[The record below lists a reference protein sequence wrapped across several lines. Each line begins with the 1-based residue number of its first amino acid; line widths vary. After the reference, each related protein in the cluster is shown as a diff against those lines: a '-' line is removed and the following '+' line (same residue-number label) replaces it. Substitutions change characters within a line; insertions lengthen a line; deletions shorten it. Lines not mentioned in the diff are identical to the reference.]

1 MRALLLGL
9 GLLLLA
15 GCGLRGQSPTAGWW
29 RYSLGGSSPF
39 WQELH
44 RFDED
49 PTPDQRLV
57 VVLTIFADE
66 RHAVHHVL
74 ENSGAGMTQRG
85 EAKSAF
91 RRSAR
96 QVATTRELLAQLAPG
111 GDYPPLER
119 LVIVRWHQDQEWRL
133 ARFDRGDLP
142 QAVQDIAGIVT
153 GGSIGDIA
161 P

>member
-1 MRALLLGL
+1 MRPLLLGL
-9 GLLLLA
+9 GLVLLA
-15 GCGLRGQSPTAGWW
+15 GCGPRGHNPDSGWW

-74 ENSGAGMTQRG
+74 ENTGSGMTQRG
-85 EAKSAF
+85 ESKIPF
-91 RRSAR
+91 RRSQR
-96 QVATTRELLAQLAPG
+96 QVATTRELLRQLAPG
-111 GDYPPLER
+111 GAYPPLER
-119 LVIVRWHQDQEWRL
+119 LVIVRWHQDQEWLL

-142 QAVQDIAGIVT
+142 QSIQDLAGIVS
-153 GGSIGDIA
+153 GNAIGDIA

>member
-1 MRALLLGL
+1 MRPLLLGL

-15 GCGLRGQSPTAGWW
+15 ACGPRGRSPDSGWW

-44 RFDED
+44 RFDAD
-49 PTPDQRLV
+49 PTVDQRLIV
-57 VVLTIFADE
+57 ALTIFADE

-74 ENSGAGMTQRG
+74 EETGAGMTQRG
-85 EAKSAF
+85 ASKVPF
-91 RRSAR
+91 RRSQR
-96 QVATTRELLAQLAPG
+96 QMATTRELLRQLAPG

-119 LVIVRWHQDQEWRL
+119 LVIVRWHRDQEWVL

-142 QAVQDIAGIVT
+142 QSVQDLAGIVS
-153 GGSIGDIA
+153 GNVIGDIA